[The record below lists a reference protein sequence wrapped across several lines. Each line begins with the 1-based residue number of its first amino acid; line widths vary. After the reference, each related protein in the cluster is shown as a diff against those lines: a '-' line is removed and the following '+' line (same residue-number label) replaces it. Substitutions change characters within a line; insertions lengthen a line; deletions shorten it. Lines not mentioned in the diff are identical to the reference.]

1 MRKLFLPV
9 LTMLLCLML
18 TMNVFAKTSNDV
30 WMQTELINNN
40 GTELVVS
47 VESNGKT
54 TDGLLTITYNPEVLT
69 CTEDDVQFA
78 SSVDMHSVNLTDE
91 GTIKIAYLAEQPV
104 AEGTFITV
112 NFAVNSEYSEGD
124 VQLEGEAFDKD
135 GTALTVGGF
144 EEEPSE
150 ESTEESTEVTTE
162 PTNSSAAAST
172 EAQSGETT
180 GSTADDAST
189 GSTDEDS
196 TSETPSDQGGADTG
210 DRGANGVIALIVLSC
225 GVMLGLVAIGK
236 SKVRH

>member
-30 WMQTELINNN
+30 WMETELINNN

-69 CTEDDVQFA
+69 CTEEDVQFS

-91 GTIKIAYLAEQPV
+91 GTIKVAYLAEQPV

-112 NFAVNSEYSEGD
+112 NFAVKSEYSEGD

-150 ESTEESTEVTTE
+150 ESTEVTTE
-162 PTNSSAAAST
+162 PTDSSAAAST
-172 EAQSGETT
+172 EAQSGEATS
-180 GSTADDAST
+180 STANDAST

-210 DRGANGVIALIVLSC
+210 DRGASGVIALIVLSC